1 MKQHA
6 QERLMHHSHG
16 IDSQDR
22 DHLLATLDLGFARD
36 QDTTRLIKREHF
48 GPLRVQKALYP
59 EQPSVCHTILIHPP
73 GGVVG
78 GDELRIQAHVAEHAH
93 AFLTTPGAAKWYR
106 SNGYVS
112 QQVLKLQAEKNS
124 VIEWMPQETIL
135 FNQADVKL
143 HSDITLAE
151 HANYIGCEILCFGR
165 TASGEQ
171 FNQGRLRQRLSIVRD
186 KKLIW
191 HEQGCL
197 IGGSKAMS
205 SPLGLAGYSVCASLI
220 AVGAST
226 SAELINAVREAVQ
239 ACTGDTGKWGVT
251 QMKSVISV
259 RYLGHSSEVARAVML
274 AAWKIV
280 RPAVCAQPASV
291 LRIWNT

>member
-6 QERLMHHSHG
+6 QERLMHQTHG
-16 IDSQDR
+16 AESQVR

-36 QDTTRLIKREHF
+36 QDTTRLIKREHY

-59 EQPSVCHTILIHPP
+59 ENPSICHAILIHPP

-78 GDELRIQAHVAEHAH
+78 GDELRIQAQVAEDAH

-106 SNGYVS
+106 SNGHVS

-135 FNQADVKL
+135 FNEADVKL
-143 HSDITLAE
+143 YSDITLAE

-171 FNQGRLRQRLSIVRD
+171 FTNGRLRQRLSIVRD

-197 IGGSKAMS
+197 IGGSKAML
-205 SPLGLAGYSVCASLI
+205 SPLGLAGYSVCANLI
-220 AVGAST
+220 AVGATT
-226 SAELINAVREAVQ
+226 SAELINTVREAMHTC
-239 ACTGDTGKWGVT
+239 AGDSGKWGVT
-251 QMKSVISV
+251 QMKSVISA
-259 RYLGHSSEVARAVML
+259 RYLGNSSEVARAVML

-280 RPAVCAQPASV
+280 RPAVCGHPASV

>member
-6 QERLMHHSHG
+6 QERLMHQTHG
-16 IDSQDR
+16 AESQVR

-36 QDTTRLIKREHF
+36 QDTTRLIKREHY

-59 EQPSVCHTILIHPP
+59 ENPSICHAILIHPP

-78 GDELRIQAHVAEHAH
+78 GDELRIQAQVAEDAH

-106 SNGYVS
+106 SNGHVS
-112 QQVLKLQAEKNS
+112 QQVLKLKAEKNS

-135 FNQADVKL
+135 FNEADVKL

-171 FNQGRLRQRLSIVRD
+171 FTNGRLRQRLSIVRD

-197 IGGSKAMS
+197 IGGSKAMH
-205 SPLGLAGYSVCASLI
+205 SPLGLAGYSVCANLI
-220 AVGAST
+220 AVGATT
-226 SAELINAVREAVQ
+226 SAELINSVREAMHTC
-239 ACTGDTGKWGVT
+239 ADDSGKWGVT
-251 QMKSVISV
+251 QMKSVISA
-259 RYLGHSSEVARAVML
+259 RYLGNSSEVARAVML

-280 RPAVCAQPASV
+280 RPAVCGHPASV

>member
-6 QERLMHHSHG
+6 QERLMHQTHG
-16 IDSQDR
+16 VESQVR

-36 QDTTRLIKREHF
+36 QDTTRLIKREHY

-59 EQPSVCHTILIHPP
+59 ENPSICHAILIHPP

-78 GDELRIQAHVAEHAH
+78 GDELRIQAQVAEDAH

-106 SNGYVS
+106 SNGHVS

-135 FNQADVKL
+135 FNEADVKL
-143 HSDITLAE
+143 YSDITLAE

-171 FNQGRLRQRLSIVRD
+171 FTNGRLRQRLSIVRD

-197 IGGSKAMS
+197 IGGSKAML
-205 SPLGLAGYSVCASLI
+205 SPLGLAGYSVCANLI
-220 AVGAST
+220 AVGATT
-226 SAELINAVREAVQ
+226 SAELINTVREAMHTC
-239 ACTGDTGKWGVT
+239 AGDSGKWGVT
-251 QMKSVISV
+251 QMKSVISA
-259 RYLGHSSEVARAVML
+259 RYLGNSSEVARAVML

-280 RPAVCAQPASV
+280 RPAVCGHPASV